1 MLFLTFDLKQLTGTS
16 MTFLPLKGAYS
27 LTIRHLTIFLTVAQQ
42 GSMSAAA
49 KTLYLSQP
57 TVSQAIREL
66 ETHYNGLLF
75 ERLGKKLYLTD
86 RGRLLLPHA
95 EELVQQ
101 FRQVEELMLNQG
113 QSSTLKLGS
122 TITVGTCLTPSVVV
136 DLQKCFPEMLIYS
149 YVSNTRDIEEK
160 LLKSELD
167 AAVIEGEILSPDLIV
182 LPIIDDSLVLAV
194 GKEHPFYTQRE
205 LSVADLQGQK
215 FSMRES
221 GSGTR
226 QLIEDYASRH
236 QLSYITAWEANSPRV
251 LLNAVLYNNILSVM
265 SLRLMQHEL
274 QHGSI
279 RVFRQADGEWER
291 KFTLVY
297 HKNKF
302 LTPSIYELE
311 RILHEHQHMN
321 MPEKMGM
328 LH

>member
-1 MLFLTFDLKQLTGTS
+1 
-16 MTFLPLKGAYS
+16 MTL
-27 LTIRHLTIFLTVAQQ
+27 RHFTIFLTVVQQ
-42 GSMSAAA
+42 GSMSQAARA
-49 KTLYLSQP
+49 LYLSQP
-57 TVSQAIREL
+57 TVSQAIHEL
-66 ETHYNGLLF
+66 EVHYHGLLF

-86 RGRLLLPHA
+86 RGKLLLPHA
-95 EELVQQ
+95 KQLVQQ
-101 FRQVEELMLNQG
+101 FHQVEELMLNHG

-122 TITVGTCLTPSVVV
+122 TITVGTCLTPSVVGT
-136 DLQKCFPEMLIYS
+136 LQKQFPEMSVYS

-167 AAVIEGEILSPDLIV
+167 AAVVEGEILSPDLIV
-182 LPIIDDSLVLAV
+182 LPIIDDTLVLAV
-194 GKEHPFYTQRE
+194 GKSHPFYACQE
-205 LSVADLQGQK
+205 LTVADLQGQA
-215 FSMRES
+215 FSVRES

-226 QLIEDYASRH
+226 QLFEDYASRH

-274 QHGSI
+274 QHGLI
-279 RVFRQADGEWER
+279 HVFYQVDREWNR
-291 KFTLVY
+291 KFKLVY

-302 LTPSIYELE
+302 LTPAIYELE
-311 RILHEHQHMN
+311 NILHTYQHME

>member
-1 MLFLTFDLKQLTGTS
+1 
-16 MTFLPLKGAYS
+16 MTL
-27 LTIRHLTIFLTVAQQ
+27 RHLTIFLTVAQQ
-42 GSMSAAA
+42 GSMSGAARA
-49 KTLYLSQP
+49 LYLSQP
-57 TVSQAIREL
+57 TVSQAIGEL
-66 ETHYNGLLF
+66 EKHYNGLLF

-86 RGRLLLPHA
+86 RGKLLLPHA
-95 EELVQQ
+95 EQLVQQ

-136 DLQKCFPEMLIYS
+136 ALQEHFSEMSVYS

-167 AAVIEGEILSPDLIV
+167 AAVVEGEILSSDLIV
-182 LPIIDDSLVLAV
+182 LPVIDDSLVLAV
-194 GKEHPFYTQRE
+194 GKKHPFYTRQE
-205 LSVADLQGQK
+205 LTVSDLQGQS

-226 QLIEDYASRH
+226 QLFEDYASRH

-251 LLNAVLYNNILSVM
+251 LLNAVLYNQVLSVM

-274 QHGSI
+274 QHGAI
-279 RVFRQADGEWER
+279 RAFYQADGEWNR
-291 KFTLVY
+291 KFKLVY

-302 LTPSIYELE
+302 LTPAIYELE
-311 RILHEHQHMN
+311 KILHTYQHMDL
-321 MPEKMGM
+321 PKKMGM

>member
-1 MLFLTFDLKQLTGTS
+1 M
-16 MTFLPLKGAYS
+16 
-27 LTIRHLTIFLTVAQQ
+27 TIRHLMIFLSVAEQ
-42 GSMSAAA
+42 GSMSKAARH
-49 KTLYLSQP
+49 LYLSQP

-66 ETHYNGLLF
+66 ETHYHGLLF

-86 RGRLLLPHA
+86 RGKLLLPHA
-95 EELVQQ
+95 KELVQQ

-122 TITVGTCLTPSVVV
+122 TITVGTCLTPSIVVS
-136 DLQKCFPEMLIYS
+136 LQDAFPEMNVYS

-167 AAVIEGEILSPDLIV
+167 AAVVEGEILSPDLIV
-182 LPIIDDSLVLAV
+182 LPVIDDCLVLAV
-194 GKEHPFYTQRE
+194 GKAHPFYDRPE
-205 LSVADLQGQK
+205 LSVADLQGQS

-226 QLIEDYASRH
+226 QLFEDYAMRH
-236 QLSYITAWEANSPRV
+236 HLSYTTAWESNSPRV
-251 LLNAVLYNNILSVM
+251 LLNAVLYNNVLSVM

-279 RVFRQADGEWER
+279 RAFCQADGEWNR
-291 KFTLVY
+291 KFKLVY

-302 LTPSIYELE
+302 LTPAIYELE
-311 RILHEHQHMN
+311 KILHSYEHMN
-321 MPEKMGM
+321 LPKEMGM